1 LRASPEPAGNTRLG
15 ATARLSTDG
24 NMSQELITEQ
34 AELSELCG
42 QIRDSGLVAF
52 DTEFVSEYTYRP
64 NLCLLQFAVAGRL
77 VAVDPFEVE
86 DLSEWWDLMTDDQ
99 TTVIVHGGR
108 EEVRFCIN
116 ITGRRPRKLCDV
128 QIAQGLIS
136 KSFPLGHG
144 ALLNR
149 VLGVEVSGKETRTD
163 WRRRPLTDKQVHYAI
178 EDVRHLLAV
187 WEAQSALLRARGRT
201 EWAAAEFERMIDE
214 IDSERT
220 RENWRRL
227 SGVNSLRPR
236 ELSVVR
242 ALYEW
247 RDGEAEKRDRPLRK
261 ILRDDLMIDIAKRQ
275 PKTVNDLL
283 ATRDM
288 NRGPFYR
295 ELAPGILEAI
305 SRGRSQPKSQW
316 PKQIRR
322 EKERDE
328 QILGKLL
335 SIALANRCAEQDVAM
350 QLVGTTADLKELVRW
365 HVYSKGAGKTP
376 RIAQGW
382 RAEVC
387 GDLLTNLLD
396 GKITMRVGELDS
408 DHPIVFE
415 ET

>member
-1 LRASPEPAGNTRLG
+1 
-15 ATARLSTDG
+15 
-24 NMSQELITEQ
+24 MSEELITNQ
-34 AELSELCG
+34 ADFDELCAHL
-42 QIRDSGLVAF
+42 RESGIVAF
-52 DTEFVSEYTYRP
+52 DTEFVSEYTFRP
-64 NLCLLQFAVAGRL
+64 QLCLLQFATPERL

-86 DLSEWWDLMTDDQ
+86 DLSGWWDLMTDDR

-116 ITGRRPRKLCDV
+116 LTGKRPRKLSDV
-128 QIAQGLIS
+128 QIAQGLLG
-136 KSFPLGHG
+136 KSFPLGHA

-163 WRRRPLTDKQVHYAI
+163 WRRRPLSDKQVHYAI
-178 EDVRHLLAV
+178 EDVRHLLEV
-187 WEAQSALLRARGRT
+187 WGSQAATLQSRSRT
-201 EWAAAEFERMIDE
+201 SWAEAEFERMIDE
-214 IDSERT
+214 IDVERT

-227 SGVNSLRPR
+227 SGVNSLRAREMSVAR
-236 ELSVVR
+236 ELFQ
-242 ALYEW
+242 W
-247 RDGEAEKRDRPLRK
+247 RNQEAEKRDRPARK
-261 ILRDDLMIDIAKRQ
+261 ILRDDLLIDIAKRQ
-275 PKTVNDLL
+275 PLTVNDLL

-295 ELAPGILEAI
+295 EMAPGILESI
-305 SRGRSQPKSQW
+305 SQGRNLPKADW
-316 PKQIRR
+316 PKPIRR

-365 HVYSKGAGKTP
+365 HVYNGGMEETP

-387 GDLLTNLLD
+387 GDLLTDLLD
-396 GKITMRVGELDS
+396 GKITMRVGDLKS

-415 ET
+415 ETE

>member
-1 LRASPEPAGNTRLG
+1 
-15 ATARLSTDG
+15 
-24 NMSQELITEQ
+24 MSQELITTQEDF
-34 AELSELCG
+34 AELCAHL
-42 QIRDSGLVAF
+42 RDSGLVAF

-64 NLCLLQFAVAGRL
+64 QLCLMQFATAERL
-77 VAVDPFEVE
+77 VAVDPFEIE
-86 DLSEWWDLMTDDQ
+86 DISDWWRLMSDDQ

-116 ITGRRPRKLCDV
+116 LTGKRPQKLYDV

-136 KSFPLGHG
+136 KSFPLGHA

-178 EDVRHLLAV
+178 EDVRHLLDV
-187 WEAQSALLRARGRT
+187 WKTQST
-201 EWAAAEFERMIDE
+201 ELQSRSRIAWAEAEFERMIDE

-247 RDGEAEKRDRPLRK
+247 RSGEAETRDRPARK
-261 ILRDDLMIDIAKRQ
+261 ILRDDLLVDIAKRQ
-275 PKTVNDLL
+275 PRTVNDLL

-288 NRGPFYR
+288 NRGPYHK
-295 ELAPGILEAI
+295 EIAPGILESIA
-305 SRGRSQPKSQW
+305 RGRNLPKSDW

-335 SIALANRCAEQDVAM
+335 SIALANRCAEQEVAL

-365 HVYSKGAGKTP
+365 HVYNNGTGQTP
-376 RIAQGW
+376 RIAGGW

-396 GKITMRVGELDS
+396 GKITMRVGDLES
-408 DHPIVFE
+408 DHPILFSE
-415 ET
+415 NG